1 MLRFKLRGGYLFGG
15 AFRVLSFIDKPDFPW
30 GARLSLFGGYV
41 FVGATNTGESPS
53 SRGALFSPYP
63 LQRRTTR
70 QEFTGSFFED
80 FIYPV
85 NEPLVFLHP
94 PVPLSMEF
102 EQHVCEPFRVFRG
115 PGPLHPF
122 PKLRGGYG
130 FSIFTESLLEFG
142 TQEPVYFAL
151 VDCPAMLKEFN
162 A

>member
-1 MLRFKLRGGYLFGG
+1 M
-15 AFRVLSFIDKPDFPW
+15 
-30 GARLSLFGGYV
+30 
-41 FVGATNTGESPS
+41 
-53 SRGALFSPYP
+53 
-63 LQRRTTR
+63 
-70 QEFTGSFFED
+70 
-80 FIYPV
+80 
-85 NEPLVFLHP
+85 
-94 PVPLSMEF
+94 
-102 EQHVCEPFRVFRG
+102 FRG

>member
-1 MLRFKLRGGYLFGG
+1 MFGFRTFLIYDFRYMTFRQPHHLRYILR
-15 AFRVLSFIDKPDFPW
+15 S
-30 GARLSLFGGYV
+30 
-41 FVGATNTGESPS
+41 T
-53 SRGALFSPYP
+53 PYP
-63 LQRRTTR
+63 LQRRRSR
-70 QEFTGSFFED
+70 QEFPCSPFED
-80 FIYPV
+80 YIYSG
-85 NEPLVFLHP
+85 NQPLIPFDP
-94 PVPLSMEF
+94 PVSFILEF